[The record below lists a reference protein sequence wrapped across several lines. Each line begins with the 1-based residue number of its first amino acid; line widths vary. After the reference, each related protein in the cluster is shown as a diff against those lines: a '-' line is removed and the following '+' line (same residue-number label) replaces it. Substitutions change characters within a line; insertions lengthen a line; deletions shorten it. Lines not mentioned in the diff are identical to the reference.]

1 MGLMDFT
8 TDLELKGE
16 TWGAVLDKLVGTP
29 NSNESYKIF
38 STYYDVFILCASLGI
53 MYDKT
58 KIIESSDKDLKKLT
72 IGRNVFTASSRR
84 VEVEFILT
92 TAIITSKTID
102 YTVDERLMIAFGEK
116 DTSFKGLRFLEEF
129 ANFGVDLINDIITN
143 HDLETMENLKDML
156 KDLAHKDLIEDLEI
170 DLDLLE
176 NN

>member
-16 TWGAVLDKLVGTP
+16 KWEVVLDKLVGIP

-58 KIIESSDKDLKKLT
+58 KIIESTDKKFT
-72 IGRNVFTASSRR
+72 IGRNVFTASTRR
-84 VEVEFILT
+84 VEVEFLLT
-92 TAIITSKTID
+92 TAIITSKNID
-102 YTVDERLMIAFGEK
+102 YTIDERLMIAFGEK
-116 DTSFKGLRFLEEF
+116 ETSFKGLKFLEEF
-129 ANFGVDLINDIITN
+129 ANYGVDLISNIITN

-156 KDLAHKDLIEDLEI
+156 KDLAQKDLIGDLEI
-170 DLDLLE
+170 DLDLL
-176 NN
+176 NNN